1 MTPTSGVPS
10 DYQLLL
16 NSYKNITSAAQQ
28 QSQQQQQQQQHS
40 SIDDQKADT
49 YHSSSLSVA
58 PSTNLTSLTSKFDA
72 AYATTKMPSPSPDST
87 FPETSEAATNE
98 RINAQILNRS
108 ASTATTTFD
117 YLYEFSETR
126 KVLEDFFKCP
136 NNEEEKKISECFN
149 ESDTGSV
156 VSIFG
161 FWAYDALIKLTNQV
175 CEVRMSMTN
184 KNPNHSIFPRII

>member
-28 QSQQQQQQQQHS
+28 TSQQQQQHS
-40 SIDDQKADT
+40 SIDDPKSDT

-58 PSTNLTSLTSKFDA
+58 PSTNLSSLTSKSDA
-72 AYATTKMPSPSPDST
+72 PYTLTKMPSPSPDSA
-87 FPETSEAATNE
+87 FPETGETATNE
-98 RINAQILNRS
+98 RINSQILNRS

-149 ESDTGSV
+149 ESDTGSI
-156 VSIFG
+156 VSRIG
-161 FWAYDALIKLTNQV
+161 F
-175 CEVRMSMTN
+175 E
-184 KNPNHSIFPRII
+184 IIC